1 MIWSVS
7 WRNVWR
13 NKLRSGI
20 VLTAIAL
27 GVFAG
32 IFAMAFMRGM
42 ANQRL
47 ESAIMTEISH
57 IQIHTPE
64 FVNVNDIENY
74 FTGSDAMIKQ
84 IEDVN
89 GVNSVSKRIIVNAI
103 INSAEKGSGIRL
115 VGVNPENE
123 KNVTNLHEKIIE
135 GTYLGSVKRSKPI
148 LIGQKLAEKLGVENG
163 SKLVVGTLDID
174 GQPMYHQFK
183 VSGIFKTA
191 STPFDE
197 GTAFVGFS
205 DLQEITGI
213 PENASHE
220 IAILL
225 DNREITGKIQNQIQ
239 ELFPKKDVKNWKQ
252 IMPELSYL
260 TESMDFYMYIFILI
274 ILLALG
280 FGIVNTMLMVVLERV
295 KELGMLMAVGMNRK
309 RVFQMI
315 LLETVF
321 LCLSGG
327 VVGIAIGSAISLI
340 FKHQGLNLAGLYGE
354 GLSAIGYDSVIFT
367 VLTADM
373 VITVVFLVILTGII
387 ASIFPAIKALKLNP
401 ADAIRTDA

>member
-13 NKLRSGI
+13 NKLRSGV

-32 IFAMAFMRGM
+32 VFSMAFMRGI

-47 ESAIMTEISH
+47 KSAIMTEISH

-64 FVNVNDIENY
+64 FVDVNDIDNY
-74 FTGSDAMIKQ
+74 FSGSDKMINDIQKL
-84 IEDVN
+84 E
-89 GVNSVSKRIIVNAI
+89 GVVAASKRIVVNAI
-103 INSAEKGSGIRL
+103 INSAEKGSGIKL
-115 VGVNPENE
+115 VGVVPEKEE
-123 KNVTNLHEKIIE
+123 KVTNLHEKIIE
-135 GTYLGSVKRSKPI
+135 GTYLDPVKRGKPI
-148 LIGQKLAEKLGVENG
+148 IIGQKLAEKLGVETG
-163 SKLVVGTLDID
+163 SKLVIGTLDVD
-174 GQPMYHQFK
+174 GQPMYFQFK
-183 VSGIFKTA
+183 VSGIFKTS

-197 GTAFVGFS
+197 GTAFVKLS

-213 PENASHE
+213 PSHGAHE
-220 IAILL
+220 IAVLL
-225 DNREITGKIQNQIQ
+225 TNREYTEPVKEKIQ
-239 ELFPKKDVKNWKQ
+239 EMYPDMDVKKWNE
-252 IMPELSYL
+252 IMPELAYL

-295 KELGMLMAVGMNRK
+295 KELGMLMAVGMNKIRL
-309 RVFQMI
+309 FSMI

-327 VVGIAIGSAISLI
+327 AAGIIIGSAASLY
-340 FKHQGLNLAGLYGE
+340 FKNQGLDLSGLYGE

-367 VLTADM
+367 VLTPNM
-373 VITVVFLVILTGII
+373 VISVVLLVILTGIL
-387 ASIFPAIKALKLNP
+387 ASVYPAIKALKLNP

>member
-27 GVFAG
+27 GIFAG
-32 IFAMAFMRGM
+32 VFSMAFMRGM

-64 FVNVNDIENY
+64 FVDVNDIEHY
-74 FTGSDAMIKQ
+74 FTGSDEMMNEISKV
-84 IEDVN
+84 E
-89 GVNSVSKRIIVNAI
+89 GVKSASKRLIVNAI
-103 INSAEKGSGIRL
+103 INSAEKGSGVKL
-115 VGVNPENE
+115 VGVVPDKES
-123 KNVTNLHEKIIE
+123 KVTNLHEKMVD
-135 GTYLGSVKRSKPI
+135 GTYLGDVKRGKSI
-148 LIGQKLAEKLGVENG
+148 IIGKKLAEKLGVETG
-163 SKLVVGTLDID
+163 SKLVVGTLDIE
-174 GQPMYHQFK
+174 GQPMYYQFK
-183 VSGIFKTA
+183 VAGIFQTS

-197 GTAFVGFS
+197 GTSFVRFS
-205 DLQEITGI
+205 DLKEITGV
-213 PENASHE
+213 PNEASHE

-225 DNREITGKIQNQIQ
+225 NNRDITKSVQT
-239 ELFPKKDVKNWKQ
+239 ELQDMYPNKDVKEWKE

-280 FGIVNTMLMVVLERV
+280 FGIVNTMLMVVLERI
-295 KELGMLMAVGMNRK
+295 KELGMLMAVGMNK
-309 RVFQMI
+309 IRVFKMI

-321 LCLSGG
+321 LCLTGG
-327 VVGIAIGSAISLI
+327 VLGIIIGSASSLY
-340 FKHQGLNLAGLYGE
+340 FKHQGLDLSGLYGE
-354 GLSAIGYDSVIFT
+354 GLSAIGYDSVIYT
-367 VLTADM
+367 VLTPDM
-373 VITVVFLVILTGII
+373 IITVVILVFITGIL
-387 ASIFPAIKALKLNP
+387 ASIYPAIKALKLKP
-401 ADAIRTDA
+401 ADAIRTDI